1 MTSTPRRRTTK
12 RISTQRTRWSWSTRS
27 ITRCVLIIGQF
38 EGASLRKDCVK
49 YQSQCA
55 VAFFNQNQK
64 TQKVW
69 SFFWINTCYTN
80 QNLSKKPSVNRAA
93 KILQPKN
100 HFLSDLLKNP
110 KGGPFYVKKFFISDF
125 DETQNLIYLGPK
137 NSTHEIWAKSETKNF
152 LTEKGPPFGFF
163 SVLLKK

>member
-1 MTSTPRRRTTK
+1 MHIPKKLGFIFLRNICLKWCNFDKVHSK
-12 RISTQRTRWSWSTRS
+12 
-27 ITRCVLIIGQF
+27 F
-38 EGASLRKDCVK
+38 EFLSPP
-49 YQSQCA
+49 SQCA
-55 VAFFNQNQK
+55 VAFFNVNQK
-64 TQKVW
+64 TQEVCW
-69 SFFWINTCYTN
+69 YFWVNIFYTN

-137 NSTHEIWAKSETKNF
+137 NSTHEIWAKLEIKIF
-152 LTEKGPPFGFF
+152 LT
-163 SVLLKK
+163 